1 MVAGPRINPAG
12 IALSRNGLMRDTFD
26 EIDRKLIALLQQND
40 RLSLADLS
48 NATGSASST
57 INDRIKRLVRNGV
70 ITGFHARLSS
80 EALGLELLAFVL
92 VGWSDPKVE
101 TNFIE
106 KIQQSADVLECHHIT
121 GAWNYLLKV
130 RVRTTR
136 ELEAFLANTVKAI
149 EGVQRTDTM
158 IVLSSAKETW
168 TMRVPD

>member
-1 MVAGPRINPAG
+1 
-12 IALSRNGLMRDTFD
+12 MRDTFD
-26 EIDRKLIALLQQND
+26 EIDRKLIALLQEND

-48 NATGSASST
+48 QATGSASST

-80 EALGLELLAFVL
+80 KSLGLELLAFVL

-106 KIQQSADVLECHHIT
+106 QIQQSSDVLECRHIT

-136 ELEAFLANTVKAI
+136 ELEAFLARTVKGI

-158 IVLSSAKETW
+158 IVLSSSKETW

>member
-1 MVAGPRINPAG
+1 
-12 IALSRNGLMRDTFD
+12 MRDTFD
-26 EIDRKLIALLQQND
+26 DIDRKLIALLQEND

-48 NATGSASST
+48 AATGSASST

-101 TNFIE
+101 PNFIE
-106 KIQQSADVLECHHIT
+106 KIQQSADVLESHHIT

-136 ELEAFLANTVKAI
+136 DLEAFLANTVKAI

-168 TMRVPD
+168 AMRVPD

>member
-1 MVAGPRINPAG
+1 
-12 IALSRNGLMRDTFD
+12 MRDTFD
-26 EIDRKLIALLQQND
+26 EIDRKLIALLQEND

-48 NATGSASST
+48 QATGSASST

-80 EALGLELLAFVL
+80 ESLGLELLAFVL

-101 TNFIE
+101 SNFIE
-106 KIQQSADVLECHHIT
+106 QIQKSSDVLECHHIT

-136 ELEAFLANTVKAI
+136 ELEAFLARTVKGI

>member
-1 MVAGPRINPAG
+1 
-12 IALSRNGLMRDTFD
+12 MRDTFD
-26 EIDRKLIALLQQND
+26 DIDRKLIALLQQND

-106 KIQQSADVLECHHIT
+106 GNFSE
-121 GAWNYLLKV
+121 LK
-130 RVRTTR
+130 
-136 ELEAFLANTVKAI
+136 K
-149 EGVQRTDTM
+149 
-158 IVLSSAKETW
+158 SSLFK
-168 TMRVPD
+168 

>member
-1 MVAGPRINPAG
+1 
-12 IALSRNGLMRDTFD
+12 MRDTFD
-26 EIDRKLIALLQQND
+26 EIDRKLIALLQDND
-40 RLSLADLS
+40 RLSLAELS
-48 NATGSASST
+48 SATGSASST
-57 INDRIKRLVRNGV
+57 VNDRIKRLVRNGI

-101 TNFIE
+101 TKFIE
-106 KIQQSADVLECHHIT
+106 CIKQSPDVLECHHIT

-136 ELEAFLANTVKAI
+136 DLERFLANTVKGI

-168 TMRVPD
+168 TMPVPE

>member
-1 MVAGPRINPAG
+1 
-12 IALSRNGLMRDTFD
+12 MRDTFD
-26 EIDRKLIALLQQND
+26 DIDRKLIALLQEND

-48 NATGSASST
+48 TATGSASST

-80 EALGLELLAFVL
+80 EALGFVLLGFVL

-101 TNFIE
+101 PKFIARIRE
-106 KIQQSADVLECHHIT
+106 SADVLECHHIT

-136 ELEAFLANTVKAI
+136 DLEAFLASTVKAI

-168 TMRVPD
+168 AMRVPE

>member
-1 MVAGPRINPAG
+1 LVTRPRINPAG
-12 IALSRNGLMRDTFD
+12 VGLSRNGLMRDTFD

-101 TNFIE
+101 ANFIGA
-106 KIQQSADVLECHHIT
+106 IQQSADVLECHHIT

-136 ELEAFLANTVKAI
+136 ELESFLANTVKGI